1 MEYEVTTTE
10 EVPIT
15 DLSEVEEVPPDLDIR
30 PVSRLLDCQNIAATV
45 WQFDEDEAISY
56 HAHAEQEELF
66 YVLEGEFSLKL
77 GRSGEAEHREVGP
90 GAFWVAAPMVGH
102 GHRCVS
108 ADGGAVLAI
117 GAPKGHDPGLD
128 PHELTDD
135 DVDEAVE

>member
-1 MEYEVTTTE
+1 MEYEVTTIE
-10 EVPIT
+10 DVPIT
-15 DLSEVEEVPPDLDIR
+15 DLSEVEEVPPELDIR

-45 WQFDEDEAISY
+45 WQFDEDEEIGY

-66 YVLEGEFSLKL
+66 YVLEGEFALKL

-128 PHELTDD
+128 PHELADD